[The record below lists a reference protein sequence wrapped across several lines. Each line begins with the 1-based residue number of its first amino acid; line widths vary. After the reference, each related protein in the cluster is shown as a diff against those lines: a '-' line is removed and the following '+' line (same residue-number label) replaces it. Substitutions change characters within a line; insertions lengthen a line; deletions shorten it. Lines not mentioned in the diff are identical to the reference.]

1 MLLKIFIKNINIL
14 PQLFF
19 IKRSNEKVEKVEKGG
34 NNKYIKNELKEIY

>member
-19 IKRSNEKVEKVEKGG
+19 IKRSNKKVEKGG